1 MTLLYE
7 NSVLFNEST
16 ITERKDI
23 MHVEVRSSSGV
34 SLVPLETVLLSD
46 RKVFLED
53 MGELWVEH
61 NLSDKILFG
70 SGSPRIRPVRSRR
83 GLDSLGFSEETR
95 ERIYYR
101 NARRFLGSKEY

>member
-1 MTLLYE
+1 
-7 NSVLFNEST
+7 
-16 ITERKDI
+16 
-23 MHVEVRSSSGV
+23 
-34 SLVPLETVLLSD
+34 
-46 RKVFLED
+46 
-53 MGELWVEH
+53 VEH

-101 NARRFLGSKEY
+101 NARRFLGAKEY